1 MNERIATRQLSD
13 HALIS
18 DCDGVLVDSEAIA
31 ARIIVTRLEHLWG
44 LAGLRDVVRPLL
56 GMRAEQLLRTVATIV
71 DRPLDDDTVDAIRM
85 DVHANAVNA
94 PAIDGVRDAFAAIP
108 LVKACASNSDLAY
121 VRSVVDR
128 IGLADMFGERLFTAD
143 QVPSPKPAPD
153 VYLAA
158 ARRMHVAPER
168 CIVVEDSAT
177 GTAAAIAAGMTVLGF
192 VGAAHAAR
200 TQTDKLHA
208 AGAYV
213 VFNDMAALPSLVE
226 RWLRRMHDT
235 TPALRERA

>member
-1 MNERIATRQLSD
+1 MNELTAARGLSD
-13 HALIS
+13 YALIS
-18 DCDGVLVDSEAIA
+18 DCDGVLVNSEAVA
-31 ARIIVTRLEHLWG
+31 ERIIVTRLEHLWG
-44 LAGLRDVVRPLL
+44 LAGLRDVVRPML
-56 GMRAEQLLRTVATIV
+56 GMRTEQLLRTVATV
-71 DRPLDDDTVDAIRM
+71 VGRPLDDDTIETIRV

-94 PAIDGVRDAFAAIP
+94 PAIDGVRDAFAAVP
-108 LVKACASNSDLAY
+108 LVKACASNSDFSY

-158 ARRMHVAPER
+158 ALRMHVAPER
-168 CIVVEDSAT
+168 CIVIEDSMT

-213 VFNDMAALPSLVE
+213 VFNNMAALPSLVE

-235 TPALRERA
+235 TPDVRMRA